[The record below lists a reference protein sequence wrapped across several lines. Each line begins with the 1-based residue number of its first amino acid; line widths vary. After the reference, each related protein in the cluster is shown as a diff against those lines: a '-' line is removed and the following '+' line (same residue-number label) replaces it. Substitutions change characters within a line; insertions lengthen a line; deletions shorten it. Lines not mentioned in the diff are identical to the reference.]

1 MNHWQRHGIIFR
13 VTLALV
19 MVVFIGN
26 ALRSLCQ
33 SPTLASIAV
42 FPSQNGGF
50 GTSDGI
56 LTQGTEVP
64 FIATGFYSD
73 NSTQDITTSVTWTSS
88 NTAVAMIGTNT
99 GITFGVGTGTAQIT
113 ASLSGVTSTAIT
125 VTVAAGTLEGVAI
138 TPEAAGV
145 AAGATMQLIAYGNYE
160 VSGETNPF
168 PTILADLTHEVSWNS
183 SNTSVATVSST
194 GLVTG
199 IAAGTVTITATMPGF
214 TGTSESAIVTVVP
227 APPNWIAT
235 GNLFHQRAGHSATL
249 LSDGTVLLAGGEDS
263 LNKLL
268 NLAEIYSPSSGL
280 FTLTTGTMVDDRVDF
295 TATLLPDH
303 TVLLAGGG
311 GVGTGGGSP
320 QNTAEIYNPSTG
332 LFTAT
337 VNNMSAN
344 RSGATATLLNNG
356 LVLIA
361 GGDGAGSSAD
371 LYDPSLQTF
380 SPTGALNIAR
390 TNATATLL
398 PNGEV
403 LIVGGHDESSE
414 TLGALS
420 SAELYDP
427 TAGTFTLL
435 TATMAF
441 PRVLH
446 TATLLNTGQ
455 VLIAGGSSNLG
466 SASTP
471 PAYEELYDP
480 ATQTFLRTGA
490 LNAPRIFYN
499 AVLLADGT
507 VLLAGGGAPNNLTGL
522 FGQSF
527 PPQATAEI
535 YNPATGLFAFTANMN
550 FQRAAFT
557 ATLLP
562 NGSIL
567 AAGGQG
573 IGLFPATAEIYIPN
587 STSPALVSI
596 AVTPSAASIA
606 AGNTQAF
613 TATGTY
619 SNSTTQNI
627 TSTVTWA
634 SSNTSAATI
643 APGGVATGVA
653 AGMSSITASLSGVTS
668 NSANLTVNA
677 PTLTSIAITPTTA
690 SIAAGNTQAF
700 TATGTYSNSTT
711 QNITSTVT
719 WASSNTSAA
728 TIAPGGVATGVA
740 AGMSSITASLSGVTS
755 NSANLTV
762 NAPTLTS
769 IAITPTTASIAAGNT
784 QAFTATGTY
793 SNSTTQ
799 NITSTV
805 TWASSNTSAATI
817 APGGVATGVAAGMSS
832 ITASLSGVTSNS
844 ANLTVTSTA
853 GVATVSPSTLT
864 FGTQTDGTTSASQT
878 VTLSNV
884 GNGSLTIN
892 SIVVA
897 GSFGETNN
905 CASSLGIGGSCKI
918 SVTFSPKVAG
928 LLTGTVT
935 ITDNN
940 NQKPGSIQTVTL
952 SGTGSPA
959 GTNPG
964 ARLSPT
970 SLTFDK
976 CAHGSSTTQ
985 KVTLSSTG
993 TTNLNI
999 SKIGITGI
1007 YARDFTET
1015 NNCPATLAPGATCTI
1030 YVTFTPNALGT
1041 ATATLTVSDNAPNSP
1056 QTTALSGN
1064 GVKPF

>member
-125 VTVAAGTLEGVAI
+125 VTVAGGTLEGVAI
-138 TPEAAGV
+138 TPAAAGV

-762 NAPTLTS
+762 
-769 IAITPTTASIAAGNT
+769 
-784 QAFTATGTY
+784 
-793 SNSTTQ
+793 
-799 NITSTV
+799 
-805 TWASSNTSAATI
+805 
-817 APGGVATGVAAGMSS
+817 
-832 ITASLSGVTSNS
+832 
-844 ANLTVTSTA
+844 TSTA

>member
-125 VTVAAGTLEGVAI
+125 VTVAGGTLEGVAI
-138 TPEAAGV
+138 TPAAAGV

-627 TSTVTWA
+627 TSTVTW
-634 SSNTSAATI
+634 S
-643 APGGVATGVA
+643 
-653 AGMSSITASLSGVTS
+653 
-668 NSANLTVNA
+668 
-677 PTLTSIAITPTTA
+677 
-690 SIAAGNTQAF
+690 
-700 TATGTYSNSTT
+700 
-711 QNITSTVT
+711 
-719 WASSNTSAA
+719 
-728 TIAPGGVATGVA
+728 
-740 AGMSSITASLSGVTS
+740 
-755 NSANLTV
+755 
-762 NAPTLTS
+762 
-769 IAITPTTASIAAGNT
+769 
-784 QAFTATGTY
+784 
-793 SNSTTQ
+793 
-799 NITSTV
+799 
-805 TWASSNTSAATI
+805 SSNTSAATI